1 MRKKFLPILL
11 IAALVLSIAT
21 LAGCTQTVDDL
32 LKKTADEA
40 NKQCPMTVDSETRMD
55 SVQAAE
61 GKILQYNYTMVNYA
75 KSDLTAD
82 QISQLQG
89 IIQQQAVSTIKAS
102 ADSSVKA
109 LKALGVTFQFVYNG
123 SDGVEM
129 FHCSVTPDD
138 YK

>member
-1 MRKKFLPILL
+1 
-11 IAALVLSIAT
+11 
-21 LAGCTQTVDDL
+21 
-32 LKKTADEA
+32 
-40 NKQCPMTVDSETRMD
+40 SETRMD

>member
-61 GKILQYNYTMVNYA
+61 GKILQYNYT
-75 KSDLTAD
+75 
-82 QISQLQG
+82 
-89 IIQQQAVSTIKAS
+89 
-102 ADSSVKA
+102 
-109 LKALGVTFQFVYNG
+109 
-123 SDGVEM
+123 
-129 FHCSVTPDD
+129 
-138 YK
+138 